1 MALQQLVYASRATFE
16 ASTQTQ
22 TAEPE
27 VRRILQESQR
37 NNPQRGLVGA
47 LYFGDGCFFQ
57 CLEGDEAE
65 IDRLLDGLH
74 RDARHRDLKVLRRT
88 PIKQTSFARWTMK
101 YVPVAGDVQLLLRK
115 HGRHRFDPY
124 VFDAPLLDNMI
135 ALLQK
140 RPDAPGDGATD
151 IDSAHARPA
160 KSTNASPA
168 ALIIAG
174 IALATAIVALVR
186 TF

>member
-1 MALQQLVYASRATFE
+1 MALQQLVYASRASFE
-16 ASTQTQ
+16 ASTQTNA
-22 TAEPE
+22 AEPE
-27 VRRILQESQR
+27 VRKILQESQR

-57 CLEGDEAE
+57 CLEGDEAD
-65 IDRLLDGLH
+65 IDRLLDSLH
-74 RDARHRDLKVLRRT
+74 RDARHKDLKILRRT
-88 PIKQTSFARWTMK
+88 PIQQTSFARWTMK
-101 YVPVAGDVQLLLRK
+101 YVPVAGDVQSELRK
-115 HGRHRFDPY
+115 HGHNRFDPY

-140 RPDAPGDGATD
+140 RPDASGDDETD
-151 IDSAHARPA
+151 VDRARARPA
-160 KSTNASPA
+160 RSTNGSSV
-168 ALIIAG
+168 ALIISG